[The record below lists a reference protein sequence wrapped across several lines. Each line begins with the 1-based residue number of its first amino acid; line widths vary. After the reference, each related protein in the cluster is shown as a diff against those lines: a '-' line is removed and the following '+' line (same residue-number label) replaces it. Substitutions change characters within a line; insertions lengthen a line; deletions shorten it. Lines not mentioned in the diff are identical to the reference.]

1 MFDYRDFQQVFPAG
15 AQLPY
20 DRELQANIADSR
32 KTFDGLLFIDRVMKA
47 LGLAKGKLF
56 PPTSDEALR
65 KLHQQICDSSMSL
78 HHKFSLLYYVLLDFG
93 DDFSARAQASDEF
106 ATASGMPKNY
116 QILMKG
122 LWLLDQQDF
131 EVRSTGPPLEHRD

>member
-20 DRELQANIADSR
+20 DRDLQATIQDSR
-32 KTFDGLLFIDRVMKA
+32 KALDGVLFIDRVMKA

-65 KLHQQICDSSMSL
+65 KLHQQICDGNMSL
-78 HHKFSLLYYVLLDFG
+78 HHKFSLLYYLLLDF
-93 DDFSARAQASDEF
+93 DDFSARTQASDDF
-106 ATASGMPKNY
+106 ATASSIPKNY

-122 LWLLDQQDF
+122 LWHLDQQEF
-131 EVRSTGPPLEHRD
+131 EVRCSLTMPQ

>member
-20 DRELQANIADSR
+20 DRELQANIQDSR
-32 KTFDGLLFIDRVMKA
+32 KALDGVLFIDRVMKA
-47 LGLAKGKLF
+47 LGLAKGRLF

-65 KLHQQICDSSMSL
+65 KLHQQICDASMSL
-78 HHKFSLLYYVLLDFG
+78 HHKFSLLYYILLDF
-93 DDFSARAQASDEF
+93 DDSNARTQASDEF
-106 ATASGMPKNY
+106 ATASSMPKNY

-122 LWLLDQQDF
+122 LWHLDQQEF
-131 EVRSTGPPLEHRD
+131 EVRRMNSHRASDC